1 MVSDIVC
8 RFNQFGYCKFQD
20 HCFRKHVNSICE
32 NEKCLRKDCEKR
44 HPRECRYFSRYSY
57 CKFGE
62 YCKFRH
68 GKIRNCGYE
77 NEISNLKSEIEN
89 LKKVIKA
96 KENERDL
103 LEQEKNK
110 CMEKAVS
117 MENENLK
124 LRETITD
131 MGKDQEALADK
142 RAVESM
148 IYQGFKERMKIKYL
162 YDSDDEESDYESDEE
177 KRERSRE
184 LFRKRK
190 EDQRKLQNNCELC
203 DFIGQTTGGLKT
215 HVRKKH

>member
-1 MVSDIVC
+1 MPVS
-8 RFNQFGYCKFQD
+8 R
-20 HCFRKHVNSICE
+20 
-32 NEKCLRKDCEKR
+32 
-44 HPRECRYFSRYSY
+44 
-57 CKFGE
+57 
-62 YCKFRH
+62 
-68 GKIRNCGYE
+68 
-77 NEISNLKSEIEN
+77 ISNLKSEIEN
-89 LKKVIKA
+89 LKKIIKA
-96 KENERDL
+96 KENKEIFLSRKKTIVWRKL
-103 LEQEKNK
+103 L
-110 CMEKAVS
+110 
-117 MENENLK
+117 ENLK

-190 EDQRKLQNNCELC
+190 EDQRKLQNNCKLC
-203 DFIGQTTGGLKT
+203 DFIGKTSGGLKT